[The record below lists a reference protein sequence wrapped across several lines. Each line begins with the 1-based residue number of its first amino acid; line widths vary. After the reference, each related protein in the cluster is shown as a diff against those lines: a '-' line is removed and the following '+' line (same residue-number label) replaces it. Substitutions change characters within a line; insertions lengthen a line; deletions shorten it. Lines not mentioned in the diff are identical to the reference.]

1 MHRWLKRWFPE
12 TGVSKPVELETRGES
27 LQIEGLNVSGLMF
40 HNRGMKY
47 GYARV
52 STDDQNADMQMK
64 ALGRAGCKKVFKDEG
79 LSGATTKRPALQRC
93 LKALKDG
100 DTLIVWKLDRLARS
114 LRDLITL
121 IEDFNSRGINF
132 RSLTEDISTTTPGGK
147 LVFHIFAALAE
158 FERGLIIERTRA
170 GMKAARAR
178 GVRPGPKPKL
188 TRQQI
193 EHARKL
199 IAEGER
205 RSDVADLFKVGR
217 VTLYRALII

>member
-1 MHRWLKRWFPE
+1 MRV
-12 TGVSKPVELETRGES
+12 G
-27 LQIEGLNVSGLMF
+27 Q
-40 HNRGMKY
+40 
-47 GYARV
+47 AR
-52 STDDQNADMQMK
+52 
-64 ALGRAGCKKVFKDEG
+64 
-79 LSGATTKRPALQRC
+79 ATTKRPALQRC
-93 LKALKDG
+93 LKGLKDG

-121 IEDFNSRGINF
+121 IEDFSSRGINF

-205 RSDVADLFKVGR
+205 RSDVADLFNVGR
-217 VTLYRALII
+217 VTLYRALVA